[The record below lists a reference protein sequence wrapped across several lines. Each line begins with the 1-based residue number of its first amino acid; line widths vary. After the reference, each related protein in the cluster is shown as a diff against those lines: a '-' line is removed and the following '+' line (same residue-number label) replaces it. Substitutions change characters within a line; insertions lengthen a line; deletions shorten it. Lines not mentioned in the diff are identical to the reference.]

1 MNTVI
6 QYRLLEENSAPGGI
20 YKIYDKNEVV
30 EVPQVGD
37 SIPPEAGTARV
48 IAVDDQ
54 IIPLVDAPSGHTER
68 REIMIHL
75 ER

>member
-6 QYRLLEENSAPGGI
+6 HYSLLEENSTLGGI
-20 YKIYDKNEVV
+20 YKVYDKNETV
-30 EVPQVGD
+30 EVPEVGD
-37 SIPPEAGTARV
+37 SIPLEAGAARV
-48 IAVDDQ
+48 VAVDDQ
-54 IIPLVDAPSGHTER
+54 IVPLVDAPSGHTER